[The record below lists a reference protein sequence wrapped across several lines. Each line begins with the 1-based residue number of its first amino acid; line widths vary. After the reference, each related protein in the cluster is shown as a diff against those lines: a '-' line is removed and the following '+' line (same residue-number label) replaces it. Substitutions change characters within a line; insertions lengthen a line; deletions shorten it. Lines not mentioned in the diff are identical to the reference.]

1 METKVIYG
9 GESEGGLGEVAC
21 ALGVFDG
28 VHCGHRKLIGDCIA
42 RAGELGIR
50 SLVLTFDR
58 DPEEVLTTRSARK
71 LLSNADRL
79 AMLASLGVDY
89 VLVQRFDEAFAHM
102 APEEFVQRTMLSEMD
117 PRAVFV
123 GSDFRFGHKA
133 SGDVALLA
141 RELGASGCEVV
152 GEDLVCDSG
161 DPITATR
168 IRGLVET
175 GGLDEANAL
184 LGRMHFVRADVRL
197 GRQVG
202 RTLGFPTANLVPCD
216 DYVSLADGVYAG
228 YVQAKGEWHRA
239 SISVGVPKTFGD
251 IAWTIE
257 AHLIDFD
264 ADIYDERVVACFAR
278 YLRPM
283 VKFGSPDELVA
294 QIARDTEAAAALP
307 LPPEGGFPLGM

>member
-79 AMLASLGVDY
+79 AMLASLGADY

-141 RELGASGCEVV
+141 REVEG
-152 GEDLVCDSG
+152 VCTG
-161 DPITATR
+161 DVLR
-168 IRGLVET
+168 LT
-175 GGLDEANAL
+175 GPEFLD
-184 LGRMHFVRADVRL
+184 DI
-197 GRQVG
+197 
-202 RTLGFPTANLVPCD
+202 
-216 DYVSLADGVYAG
+216 DYPPVL
-228 YVQAKGEWHRA
+228 R
-239 SISVGVPKTFGD
+239 VGVLEVRRDGD
-251 IAWTIE
+251 TV
-257 AHLIDFD
+257 LLLVRDFMD
-264 ADIYDERVVACFAR
+264 VINEEYARIYSSAE
-278 YLRPM
+278 
-283 VKFGSPDELVA
+283 E
-294 QIARDTEAAAALP
+294 
-307 LPPEGGFPLGM
+307 